1 MKINNFWIRVL
12 GIFGI
17 IGGLILFAGDMLFYY
32 DGSNVNLNENM
43 GNASDFR
50 IIASGLTALIAT
62 WFYLFGLAQVYVA
75 LKPTKPFL
83 RTIIL
88 ICFGAIF
95 TAYGVIHGAYVA
107 IATSAKL
114 ATRYNFDL
122 NDAVHLATET
132 NNIMRLIIYPI
143 FAVLS
148 VLFIAQVWKRN
159 TLYPRWIIFFFPLLP
174 FLVRDLVC
182 TSLSGATKTVVCGGY
197 LNLILVVFFTA
208 STIALWNIKKDAV
221 QS

>member
-1 MKINNFWIRVL
+1 MKINNFWIRIL
-12 GIFGI
+12 GVFGI
-17 IGGLILFAGDMLFYY
+17 IGGLTLFAGDMLFYY
-32 DGSNVNLNENM
+32 DASNVNLNENM

-62 WFYLFGLAQVYVA
+62 WFYLIGLAQVYVA
-75 LKPTKPFL
+75 LGPTIPFL

-88 ICFGAIF
+88 ICFGAIL

-107 IATSAKL
+107 IATSSKL
-114 ATRYNFDL
+114 ATQYNFDL
-122 NDAVHLATET
+122 NNAVRLAAET

-143 FAVLS
+143 FGVLS
-148 VLFIAQVWKRN
+148 YLFIVQVWKRN

-174 FLVRDLVC
+174 FLIQGLVC
-182 TSLSGATKTVVCGGY
+182 AALSGATKTVVCGGY

-208 STIALWNIKKDAV
+208 STIALWNIKKNTA

>member
-1 MKINNFWIRVL
+1 MKLNNFWIRVL

-75 LKPTKPFL
+75 LKLTKPIL

-122 NDAVHLATET
+122 NDAVYLAAET

-148 VLFIAQVWKRN
+148 VLFIAQVWKKN

-174 FLVRDLVC
+174 FVVRDLVC
-182 TSLSGATKTVVCGGY
+182 ASLSGATKTVVCGGY

>member
-1 MKINNFWIRVL
+1 MKLNNFWIRVL

-50 IIASGLTALIAT
+50 IIASGLTALIAS
-62 WFYLFGLAQVYVA
+62 WFYLIGLGQVYVA

-122 NDAVHLATET
+122 NDAVHLAAET

-143 FAVLS
+143 FGVLS
-148 VLFIAQVWKRN
+148 ILFIAQVWKRN

-174 FLVRDLVC
+174 FVVRDLVC
-182 TSLSGATKTVVCGGY
+182 ASLSGATKTVVCGGY